1 MESTAKEE
9 LTIMIKDFF
18 EKSFLSQL
26 EKSYD
31 NRISL
36 VKSIMYD
43 FYDMMSEIEKMN
55 NNDDNSSKLN
65 YKKITATKL
74 TKNKSTS
81 ELRQRST
88 SVDRFNRKK
97 EITKNK
103 NFYLPKVEIDID
115 KAEKERDASRR
126 RSEVNEYSKK
136 VYMNFIS
143 RSKNISRATSTAST
157 PRNYR
162 LEPKKRNFSVSHL
175 ISDDIDDELNLRS
188 NRVAQSSQNHSLIF
202 NREKRRSFKKKNNIV
217 KIIRN
222 ETILHRLYQFFNIKK
237 NPIKNINIITRMV
250 YIEECIKRIKEKIN
264 EIKDTQ
270 LSSIMQKEVLSHV
283 EAKLTVILTELRTS
297 QSNNN

>member
-1 MESTAKEE
+1 MESTAKEK
-9 LTIMIKDFF
+9 LNIMIKDFF

-55 NNDDNSSKLN
+55 NNDVDSKLN
-65 YKKITATKL
+65 YRKITATKL
-74 TKNKSTS
+74 TNNKSTS

-97 EITKNK
+97 ETKNK

-175 ISDDIDDELNLRS
+175 ISDDIDDELNIRS
-188 NRVAQSSQNHSLIF
+188 NRITQSSQNHSLIF
-202 NREKRRSFKKKNNIV
+202 NREKRRSFKKKNNFV

-237 NPIKNINIITRMV
+237 NPIKNINNITRMV
-250 YIEECIKRIKEKIN
+250 YIEECIKRIKEKRN

>member
-1 MESTAKEE
+1 MESTAKDK
-9 LTIMIKDFF
+9 LNIMIKDFF

-55 NNDDNSSKLN
+55 NNDVDSKIN
-65 YKKITATKL
+65 YRKITATKL

-97 EITKNK
+97 ETKNK

-175 ISDDIDDELNLRS
+175 ISDDIDDELNIRS
-188 NRVAQSSQNHSLIF
+188 NRITQSSQNHSLIF
-202 NREKRRSFKKKNNIV
+202 NREKRRSFKKKNNFV

-237 NPIKNINIITRMV
+237 NPIKNINNITRMV

>member
-1 MESTAKEE
+1 MESTAKEK
-9 LTIMIKDFF
+9 LNIMIKDFF

-55 NNDDNSSKLN
+55 NNDVDSKLN
-65 YKKITATKL
+65 YRKITATKL

-97 EITKNK
+97 ETKNK

-126 RSEVNEYSKK
+126 RNEVNEYSKK

-175 ISDDIDDELNLRS
+175 ISDDIDDELNIRS
-188 NRVAQSSQNHSLIF
+188 NRITQSSQNHSLIF
-202 NREKRRSFKKKNNIV
+202 NREKRRSFKKKNNFV

-237 NPIKNINIITRMV
+237 NPIKNINNITRMV

>member
-1 MESTAKEE
+1 MESTAKEK
-9 LTIMIKDFF
+9 LNIMIKDFF

-55 NNDDNSSKLN
+55 NNDVDSKLN
-65 YKKITATKL
+65 YRKITATKL
-74 TKNKSTS
+74 TNNKSTS

-97 EITKNK
+97 ETKNK

-175 ISDDIDDELNLRS
+175 ISDDIDDELNIRS
-188 NRVAQSSQNHSLIF
+188 NRITQSSQNHSLIF
-202 NREKRRSFKKKNNIV
+202 NREKRRSFKKKNNFV

-237 NPIKNINIITRMV
+237 NPIKNINNITRMV

>member
-1 MESTAKEE
+1 MESTAKEK

-126 RSEVNEYSKK
+126 RNEVNEYSKK

-162 LEPKKRNFSVSHL
+162 LEPKKRHFSVSHL

-250 YIEECIKRIKEKIN
+250 YIEECIKIIKEKIN

-283 EAKLTVILTELRTS
+283 EAKLAVILTELRTS
-297 QSNNN
+297 QSNTN

>member
-1 MESTAKEE
+1 MESTAKEK
-9 LTIMIKDFF
+9 LNIMIKDFF

-55 NNDDNSSKLN
+55 NNDVDSKIN
-65 YKKITATKL
+65 YRKITATKL

-97 EITKNK
+97 ETKNK

-175 ISDDIDDELNLRS
+175 ISDDIDDELNIRS
-188 NRVAQSSQNHSLIF
+188 NRITQSSQNHSLIF
-202 NREKRRSFKKKNNIV
+202 NREKRRSFKKKNNFV

-237 NPIKNINIITRMV
+237 NPIKNINKITRMV

>member
-1 MESTAKEE
+1 MESTAKEK
-9 LTIMIKDFF
+9 LNIMIKDFF

-55 NNDDNSSKLN
+55 NNDVDSKLN
-65 YKKITATKL
+65 YRKITATKL

-88 SVDRFNRKK
+88 SVNRFNRKK
-97 EITKNK
+97 ETKNK

-126 RSEVNEYSKK
+126 RNEVNEYSKK

-175 ISDDIDDELNLRS
+175 ISDDIDDELNIRS
-188 NRVAQSSQNHSLIF
+188 NRITQSSQNHSLIF
-202 NREKRRSFKKKNNIV
+202 NREKRRSFKKKNNFV

-237 NPIKNINIITRMV
+237 NPIKNINNITRMV

>member
-1 MESTAKEE
+1 MESTAKDK
-9 LTIMIKDFF
+9 LNIMIKDFF

-55 NNDDNSSKLN
+55 NNDVDSKLN
-65 YKKITATKL
+65 YRKITATKL

-88 SVDRFNRKK
+88 SVNRFNRKK
-97 EITKNK
+97 ETKNK

-175 ISDDIDDELNLRS
+175 ISDDIDDELNIRS
-188 NRVAQSSQNHSLIF
+188 NRITQSSQNHSLIF
-202 NREKRRSFKKKNNIV
+202 NREKRRSFKKKNNFV

-237 NPIKNINIITRMV
+237 NPIKNINNITRMV

>member
-1 MESTAKEE
+1 MESTAKEK
-9 LTIMIKDFF
+9 LNIMIKDFF

-55 NNDDNSSKLN
+55 NNDVDSKIN
-65 YKKITATKL
+65 YRKITATKL

-97 EITKNK
+97 ETKNK

-175 ISDDIDDELNLRS
+175 ISDDIDDELNIRS
-188 NRVAQSSQNHSLIF
+188 NRITQSSQNHSLIF
-202 NREKRRSFKKKNNIV
+202 NREKRRSFKKKNNFV

-237 NPIKNINIITRMV
+237 NPIKNINNITRMV

>member
-1 MESTAKEE
+1 MESTAKEK
-9 LTIMIKDFF
+9 LNIMIKDFF

-55 NNDDNSSKLN
+55 NNDVDSKLN
-65 YKKITATKL
+65 YRKITATKL
-74 TKNKSTS
+74 TNNKSTS

-97 EITKNK
+97 ETKNK

-175 ISDDIDDELNLRS
+175 ISDDIDDELNIRS
-188 NRVAQSSQNHSLIF
+188 NRITQSSQNHSLIF
-202 NREKRRSFKKKNNIV
+202 NREKRRSFKKKNNFV

-237 NPIKNINIITRMV
+237 NPIKNINNITRMV

-297 QSNNN
+297 QSNKN